1 MWTVTNKHCHGYKKN
16 KTDLHVGCFSYIV
29 IVSNVL
35 PISKRPIQPT
45 TIHHEIARDE
55 RNLECPTLE
64 FCGSISTSLLRRVV
78 RDSGIMQYG
87 RGVSKLKCRS
97 WQTTDHTN
105 LIDIGLLPWNVDW
118 SYVKLFIPNI
128 GFHYHDHVNIWKM
141 ILYEYMFIVCVFIS
155 KYPSKEICTICK
167 YIYIY
172 VCVIE
177 IQVNILC
184 IQIAHTYV
192 IWCYMVILNYFD
204 VNQTIRV
211 YIVTTNMHI

>member
-1 MWTVTNKHCHGYKKN
+1 
-16 KTDLHVGCFSYIV
+16 
-29 IVSNVL
+29 
-35 PISKRPIQPT
+35 
-45 TIHHEIARDE
+45 
-55 RNLECPTLE
+55 
-64 FCGSISTSLLRRVV
+64 
-78 RDSGIMQYG
+78 
-87 RGVSKLKCRS
+87 
-97 WQTTDHTN
+97 

-128 GFHYHDHVNIWKM
+128 GFHYHDHVNIWKL

-211 YIVTTNMHI
+211 YIVTKNMHI